1 MSHGSTQE
9 QQLKAEEYD
18 LGFPRRRARR
28 ASCSDWGS
36 RWDGG
41 LVLLTTPIFDTVGMS
56 IYCTCRVVVLG
67 CLSAAR
73 QRARKPHARA
83 IVPELANTGKRGI
96 ESRIV

>member
-18 LGFPRRRARR
+18 LGFPRRRAGW

-56 IYCTCRVVVLG
+56 IY
-67 CLSAAR
+67 
-73 QRARKPHARA
+73 
-83 IVPELANTGKRGI
+83 
-96 ESRIV
+96 